1 MPGRAIAQYP
11 ASTHQPEPG
20 QKIPFLLWIASE
32 SKSTRP
38 ETGGLEPGLGTSS
51 SDPLAHPVP
60 RPAFLPYD
68 PIQATR
74 YMHRQDVSQLHIPAS
89 VLHYVVYACSSGP
102 RHWHI
107 GKTMKEKPREG
118 KERSPRAD
126 LLGRI
131 ACKAH
136 HVEIQGS
143 GTAAP
148 AHIPARTRCQNKSP
162 TSGFSCQTVSC
173 YTDIAREPLL
183 MAPMAPCHYAVY
195 VSVIHTGNRKYR
207 KWHRI
212 ILDSSTN
219 AGDGAAGSSSPP
231 RQLLFSAPEALE
243 PCRHMRVFGMR
254 QATSSGAISF
264 GSLGSYVKCGY
275 RRCTRR
281 TNCTAAAD
289 SPTDVPNLA
298 VQTYCTYFAAHY
310 SQDPEIIWCASL
322 PRLVT
327 VPQNS
332 SHINSI
338 ID

>member
-1 MPGRAIAQYP
+1 MVWFRLLVLIFSLPQLRRFRPSTTHHLVGLVATSAPSFLLCTIVPVVLLETRCLSRGLHSPFGSRCWFQRRSPCTSSLLPMPGRAIAQYP

-68 PIQATR
+68 PI
-74 YMHRQDVSQLHIPAS
+74 LHIPAS

-162 TSGFSCQTVSC
+162 TSGFSCQTVSFVIFTPGPDWSWVLVADGVERAHTSC

-195 VSVIHTGNRKYR
+195 VSVIHTGNHQVASGIVSFWTR
-207 KWHRI
+207 
-212 ILDSSTN
+212 
-219 AGDGAAGSSSPP
+219 GSSVNPGSCLTFC
-231 RQLLFSAPEALE
+231 RTRDLE
-243 PCRHMRVFGMR
+243 RKKR
-254 QATSSGAISF
+254 SSF
-264 GSLGSYVKCGY
+264 E
-275 RRCTRR
+275 R
-281 TNCTAAAD
+281 
-289 SPTDVPNLA
+289 
-298 VQTYCTYFAAHY
+298 
-310 SQDPEIIWCASL
+310 
-322 PRLVT
+322 
-327 VPQNS
+327 
-332 SHINSI
+332 
-338 ID
+338 